1 MNKEIHLD
9 LHLDVHSES
18 NVCLICLEECD
29 TEMKLE
35 CCGNFKLHKMCY
47 TKWIN
52 TNNSCLICRN
62 PVIIDPEI
70 LNSEIIDPEII
81 DTEIIDTEIVNSNF
95 VTDYITLARIKLI
108 IYFYL
113 TIALSCLNLML
124 FCIFKENHCGL
135 N

>member
-1 MNKEIHLD
+1 MNKEIHLE

-62 PVIIDPEI
+62 PVI
-70 LNSEIIDPEII
+70 LNLEII
-81 DTEIIDTEIVNSNF
+81 DTEIIDPEIVNSNF
-95 VTDYITLARIKLI
+95 VTDYITLARIKFI

-113 TIALSCLNLML
+113 TIALLCLNLML

>member
-9 LHLDVHSES
+9 LHLDLHSHSES

-62 PVIIDPEI
+62 PVILNSEI
-70 LNSEIIDPEII
+70 LNPEIIDPEII
-81 DTEIIDTEIVNSNF
+81 DPEIVNSNF
-95 VTDYITLARIKLI
+95 VTDYITLARIKFI

>member
-9 LHLDVHSES
+9 LHLHLHSDLHSES

-52 TNNSCLICRN
+52 TTNSCLICRN
-62 PVIIDPEI
+62 PVILDQDVLNPEI
-70 LNSEIIDPEII
+70 IDSEIIDPEI
-81 DTEIIDTEIVNSNF
+81 VNLNF
-95 VTDYITLARIKLI
+95 VTHYITLARIKFI

-113 TIALSCLNLML
+113 TISLLCLNLML
-124 FCIFKENHCGL
+124 FAFLKKITVD
-135 N
+135 